1 MTGNGEYDGEYDG
14 NTRNGDAVRDIF
26 PRRVRLLRLPGAVI
40 LRGARGAYPGR
51 AHAPRIARC
60 DTAEDIAA
68 MMSFAGVT
76 RETAVA
82 QMYVDDPATDSRG
95 RKSTLHFYVAVTDAR
110 REAAPSPEV
119 TFDAYA
125 SEGFLL
131 RTCHAPY
138 TPVSM
143 STHGCRRVHGGSSPA
158 GVAPEDAA
166 ASHFADRSVDGD
178 VLRGA
183 ARDVRDRA
191 AAERWAASIA
201 WEGAERSADQGADC
215 GRARWDA
222 IRRAARLE
230 MARVLRAAAAR
241 KSGPVGE
248 MDLVAHWRRVR
259 LPKVLEFVFVVDRRG
274 VPWLVDLDPR
284 PSFPGD
290 GDDGDGD
297 DGDGDDGDGDD
308 GDGAGDV
315 LRRVFVESLA
325 LAADVDLRRDD
336 ERDADPAAT
345 PLALDGDTNA
355 VVSF

>member
-1 MTGNGEYDGEYDG
+1 MSRAVYTSIHVYAWVS
-14 NTRNGDAVRDIF
+14 TRAWRIVARG
-26 PRRVRLLRLPGAVI
+26 
-40 LRGARGAYPGR
+40 RGAGGR
-51 AHAPRIARC
+51 R
-60 DTAEDIAA
+60 
-68 MMSFAGVT
+68 
-76 RETAVA
+76 
-82 QMYVDDPATDSRG
+82 
-95 RKSTLHFYVAVTDAR
+95 
-110 REAAPSPEV
+110 
-119 TFDAYA
+119 
-125 SEGFLL
+125 
-131 RTCHAPY
+131 
-138 TPVSM
+138 
-143 STHGCRRVHGGSSPA
+143 
-158 GVAPEDAA
+158 GVAL
-166 ASHFADRSVDGD
+166 ADRSVDGD

-297 DGDGDDGDGDD
+297 DGDGNAGDGDD
-308 GDGAGDV
+308 GDG
-315 LRRVFVESLA
+315 
-325 LAADVDLRRDD
+325 
-336 ERDADPAAT
+336 
-345 PLALDGDTNA
+345 DGG
-355 VVSF
+355 